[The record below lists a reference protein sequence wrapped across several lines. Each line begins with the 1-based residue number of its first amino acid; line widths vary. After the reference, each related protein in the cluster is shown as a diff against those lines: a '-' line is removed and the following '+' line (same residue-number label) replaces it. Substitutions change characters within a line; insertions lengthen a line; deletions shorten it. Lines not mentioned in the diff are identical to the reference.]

1 MFVSK
6 KKEQTITYLNE
17 SICNSSFIIDASVAS
32 LSWIYQSKMNIETDN
47 NLCYKSTQLILSY
60 VIFKLRNMIISLKT
74 I

>member
-32 LSWIYQSKMNIETDN
+32 LSWIYQSKVNIETDDI
-47 NLCYKSTQLILSY
+47 LCYKST
-60 VIFKLRNMIISLKT
+60 
-74 I
+74 